1 MNIQGSDEKTNKI
14 LNHST
19 IFLKLAKAELKQNTT
34 ICHGQFI
41 PIGIGNQI
49 FNIQIPQGLNLSQ
62 EIKRIKAEIKEI
74 EKRITP
80 LQKRIKSPN
89 FFNNAPE
96 EIIFKEKERLNE
108 QSNRITQLNEI
119 LKSIS

>member
-1 MNIQGSDEKTNKI
+1 M
-14 LNHST
+14 
-19 IFLKLAKAELKQNTT
+19 
-34 ICHGQFI
+34 
-41 PIGIGNQI
+41 
-49 FNIQIPQGLNLSQ
+49 SQ